1 MARSRFQIGDTVYS
15 TRFHTEPWEIAQGVI
30 DSFGCAWRRGKLV
43 TSCLVKWQKN
53 FSTSQECKYLDELS
67 KTPQGALNK
76 AIREATKERNRY
88 EDYIKKCQQT
98 KEKLK
103 QRKHKPKQG

>member
-1 MARSRFQIGDTVYS
+1 MAKSRFQIGDTVYS
-15 TRFHTEPWEIAQGVI
+15 TRFHTEPWEIATGTI

-88 EDYIKKCQQT
+88 EYYIKKMPTNKRETETT
-98 KEKLK
+98 KT
-103 QRKHKPKQG
+103 